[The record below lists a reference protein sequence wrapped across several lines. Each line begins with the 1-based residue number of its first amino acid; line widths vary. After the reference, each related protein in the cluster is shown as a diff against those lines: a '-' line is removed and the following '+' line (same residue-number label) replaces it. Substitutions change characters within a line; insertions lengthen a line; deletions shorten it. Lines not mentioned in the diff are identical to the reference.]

1 MLKRVTLQSSGLYRC
16 EVSGEAP
23 AFNTVS
29 ESETMTVVG
38 KSQLSECLMEF
49 SLQKTEIA
57 ITDSVRKRR
66 RKRERESMASVAEV
80 RADLCRHGKNLI
92 KMLIAAGRGKARVD
106 NVVVK
111 CLQLCVQHNC
121 AGKS

>member
-49 SLQKTEIA
+49 SLQKTQIA
-57 ITDSVRKRR
+57 ITDSVRKKRERKRR
-66 RKRERESMASVAEV
+66 RKRKREGETERESEAERERGRDCVASVAEM
-80 RADLCRHGKNLI
+80 REDLCALPTWEKFN
-92 KMLIAAGRGKARVD
+92 
-106 NVVVK
+106 
-111 CLQLCVQHNC
+111 
-121 AGKS
+121 

>member
-1 MLKRVTLQSSGLYRC
+1 
-16 EVSGEAP
+16 
-23 AFNTVS
+23 
-29 ESETMTVVG
+29 
-38 KSQLSECLMEF
+38 
-49 SLQKTEIA
+49 
-57 ITDSVRKRR
+57 
-66 RKRERESMASVAEV
+66 MASVAEV

-121 AGKS
+121 AGKSREMTDK

>member
-57 ITDSVRKRR
+57 ITDSVRKRGR
-66 RKRERESMASVAEV
+66 KRKREKVWQALQKCEQIF
-80 RADLCRHGKNLI
+80 ADMGKI
-92 KMLIAAGRGKARVD
+92 
-106 NVVVK
+106 
-111 CLQLCVQHNC
+111 
-121 AGKS
+121 

>member
-57 ITDSVRKRR
+57 ITDSVRKRG
-66 RKRERESMASVAEV
+66 RKREREWQALQKCEQIFANM
-80 RADLCRHGKNLI
+80 GKI
-92 KMLIAAGRGKARVD
+92 
-106 NVVVK
+106 
-111 CLQLCVQHNC
+111 
-121 AGKS
+121 

>member
-49 SLQKTEIA
+49 SLQKAQIA
-57 ITDSVRKRR
+57 ITDSVRKKREKEKEKEKER
-66 RKRERESMASVAEV
+66 EEDIERESEAERERE
-80 RADLCRHGKNLI
+80 RQRL
-92 KMLIAAGRGKARVD
+92 RGKRCRNARRSLRSAD
-106 NVVVK
+106 M
-111 CLQLCVQHNC
+111 
-121 AGKS
+121 GKI

>member
-57 ITDSVRKRR
+57 ITDSVRKRG
-66 RKRERESMASVAEV
+66 RKRKRVASVAEV

-111 CLQLCVQHNC
+111 CLKLCVQHNC

>member
-57 ITDSVRKRR
+57 ITDSVRKRG
-66 RKRERESMASVAEV
+66 RKIEREWQALQKCEQIFTDM
-80 RADLCRHGKNLI
+80 GKI
-92 KMLIAAGRGKARVD
+92 
-106 NVVVK
+106 
-111 CLQLCVQHNC
+111 
-121 AGKS
+121 

>member
-38 KSQLSECLMEF
+38 KSAAQRVLNGI
-49 SLQKTEIA
+49 SLYCK
-57 ITDSVRKRR
+57 
-66 RKRERESMASVAEV
+66 RKRERKSRDCNNTEKK
-80 RADLCRHGKNLI
+80 RK
-92 KMLIAAGRGKARVD
+92 KMKRGELKEER
-106 NVVVK
+106 
-111 CLQLCVQHNC
+111 
-121 AGKS
+121 

>member
-1 MLKRVTLQSSGLYRC
+1 MSSHGVVIYLNFDLQNILTQIFFSSFFWSLQLRNSSDTQVMLKRVTLQSSGLYRC

-49 SLQKTEIA
+49 SLQKTQ
-57 ITDSVRKRR
+57 
-66 RKRERESMASVAEV
+66 
-80 RADLCRHGKNLI
+80 G
-92 KMLIAAGRGKARVD
+92 
-106 NVVVK
+106 
-111 CLQLCVQHNC
+111 LQ
-121 AGKS
+121 

>member
-38 KSQLSECLMEF
+38 KSQLSECLMES

-57 ITDSVRKRR
+57 ITDSVRKRG
-66 RKRERESMASVAEV
+66 RKREKVWQALQKCEQIF
-80 RADLCRHGKNLI
+80 ADMGKI
-92 KMLIAAGRGKARVD
+92 
-106 NVVVK
+106 
-111 CLQLCVQHNC
+111 
-121 AGKS
+121 